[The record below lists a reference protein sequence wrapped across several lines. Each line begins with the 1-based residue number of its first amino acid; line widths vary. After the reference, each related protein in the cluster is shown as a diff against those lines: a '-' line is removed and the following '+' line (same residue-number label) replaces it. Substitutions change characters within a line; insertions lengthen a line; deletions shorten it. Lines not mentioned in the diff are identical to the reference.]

1 MTTSQQLQQLTSD
14 TISLGRHRVAD
25 AEVPQDSRTTVP
37 WQNADPL
44 WSIPAWSAY
53 VGINPDYTRQL
64 IKQQR
69 IPSVKIGGRVLLRR
83 SAADDLIT
91 RGTRPATRP
100 LNTDRF
106 GHWA

>member
-1 MTTSQQLQQLTSD
+1 MTSSCQHQQPTPDALG
-14 TISLGRHRVAD
+14 LGRHRATD
-25 AEVPQDSRTTVP
+25 DEGQLDSQTQGP

-44 WSIPAWSAY
+44 WSIPVWSSY
-53 VGINPDYTRQL
+53 VGISPDYTRQL

-83 SAADDLIT
+83 SAADDLIA

-100 LNTDRF
+100 LNSDRY